1 MLPARKYQLGLLALL
16 LIAIV
21 ALGVSCGGSKAN
33 VRNDN
38 KGTSADPVLIDVTT
52 AQAITRELPNFF
64 EATGSLA
71 GDEQTDVA
79 PQTSGKVVA
88 LGVDIGSHVN
98 KGQMLIRLDDAELKL
113 RVEQAVAQLEQT
125 KAAVRQAEEKI
136 GLRPGQ
142 TFDPTR
148 VAEVAGAKVAYD
160 LAEKNLRRAEK
171 LIESGDV
178 SRSYYDQQRAQSDQL
193 KEVYEAA
200 LAQARQNYAAV
211 EVART
216 NVANAES
223 QLALARKNLSY
234 AVITAPFDGYVA
246 ERTADLGE
254 YVSPQQKVATIVKTN
269 PLRIRIDIPE
279 QAIPEVQVG
288 QSVSMSTSA
297 WPDKNFSGHIARI
310 APSVSASSR
319 TLSIEAEIENN
330 SGVLKPGQFA
340 TVRILQNRPQQAVL
354 VPKKAVITENDS
366 SHVFVIKNGHAELRL
381 VQIGQT
387 EGDLLQV
394 KSGVASGELIA
405 TGNLEQLTDGAA
417 VKQI

>member
-1 MLPARKYQLGLLALL
+1 
-16 LIAIV
+16 
-21 ALGVSCGGSKAN
+21 
-33 VRNDN
+33 
-38 KGTSADPVLIDVTT
+38 
-52 AQAITRELPNFF
+52 
-64 EATGSLA
+64 
-71 GDEQTDVA
+71 
-79 PQTSGKVVA
+79 
-88 LGVDIGSHVN
+88 
-98 KGQMLIRLDDAELKL
+98 
-113 RVEQAVAQLEQT
+113 
-125 KAAVRQAEEKI
+125 
-136 GLRPGQ
+136 
-142 TFDPTR
+142 
-148 VAEVAGAKVAYD
+148 
-160 LAEKNLRRAEK
+160 
-171 LIESGDV
+171 
-178 SRSYYDQQRAQSDQL
+178 
-193 KEVYEAA
+193 VYEAA

-354 VPKKAVITENDS
+354 VPKRAVVTENDS